1 MTRAGS
7 RAGLRSAVACLLV
20 AMVGCGGGSSPTPTS
35 PSIAATPTPAP
46 PPVLSVIAGD
56 TDRAMPGVQVIVAG
70 VAYTTDAAGQV
81 RPTAAP
87 VGATIDI
94 IAPGYLDRQT
104 QVRTGSD
111 GLSRFTLWPR
121 QPLSRF
127 DEDYT
132 KMLVYTSSTFGS
144 EGAST
149 ALRRL
154 GTSTTQVRL
163 VLPADLAADS
173 TVAAYHQLAADHMN
187 TAVEGRFRYTIGTSA
202 VTGSLNVPVAVNPA
216 GASCTTNI
224 AAYAS
229 VTTSTG
235 GVITAV
241 SITYCEARW
250 ARSGRVILHEMAHT
264 IGLRHSAIRGDIM
277 GPAADIDLFT
287 DRELLIMRLMYQRPA
302 GNTFPDNDRA
312 TSGVSSPR
320 EETIVCVQ

>member
-1 MTRAGS
+1 MT
-7 RAGLRSAVACLLV
+7 
-20 AMVGCGGGSSPTPTS
+20 MVGCGGGSSPTPAS
-35 PSIAATPTPAP
+35 SSIVATPTPTP

-70 VAYTTDAAGQV
+70 VSYTTDAVGQV
-81 RPTAAP
+81 RPTSAP

-104 QVRTGSD
+104 QVRTGS
-111 GLSRFTLWPR
+111 LSRFTLWPR

-144 EGAST
+144 EGAPSP
-149 ALRRL
+149 LRRL
-154 GTSTTQVRL
+154 GTGTTQVRV
-163 VLPADLAADS
+163 VLPADLAGDATAS
-173 TVAAYHQLAADHMN
+173 AYHQLAADHMN

-202 VTGSLNVPVAVNPA
+202 VAGSLNVTVAVNP
-216 GASCTTNI
+216 GGVSCTTNI

-229 VTTSTG
+229 VTTSSD

-250 ARSGRVILHEMAHT
+250 ARNGRVILHEMAHT

-287 DRELLIMRLMYQRPA
+287 DRELLVMRLMYQRPA

-320 EETIVCVQ
+320 EETILCAH